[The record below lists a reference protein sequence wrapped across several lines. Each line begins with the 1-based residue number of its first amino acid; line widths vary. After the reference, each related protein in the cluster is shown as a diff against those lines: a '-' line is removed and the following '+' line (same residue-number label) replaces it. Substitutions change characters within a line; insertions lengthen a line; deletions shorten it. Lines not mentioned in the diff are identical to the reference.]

1 MIETESGKPGSFSY
15 FNTNYILICVLNEHN
30 LILFPCFYIF
40 EVAIIER
47 CDMIKEVVESDQKQP
62 LAFVQVVQFQAL
74 IGAVGCQGLPLDRC

>member
-47 CDMIKEVVESDQKQP
+47 CDMIKALLEINKGETPVLCEMHNPES
-62 LAFVQVVQFQAL
+62 
-74 IGAVGCQGLPLDRC
+74 